1 MKPADLDA
9 IVFDFDGVLTDNRV
23 YVDTK
28 GGETVVC
35 NRADGLAFDAFH
47 QMPVKVFILSS
58 ETNAVVRARA
68 DKLRVPVQH
77 GLTDKKATLKDLC
90 LKEKLDLARILF
102 VGNDLNDL
110 AAMKICGFTACPADS
125 HPRVLEIARFPLRRK
140 GGEGVARE
148 ILEDLLEIDPL
159 NPSIGETHS

>member
-23 YVDTK
+23 YVDAH

-35 NRADGLAFDAFH
+35 NRADGLAFDAFR
-47 QMPVKVFILSS
+47 QLPFKVFILSS

-77 GLTDKKATLKDLC
+77 GLADKKATLLDLC

-102 VGNDLNDL
+102 IGNDLNDL
-110 AAMKICGFTACPADS
+110 AAMTVCGYTACPADS
-125 HPRVLEIARFPLRRK
+125 HPRILEIAHSHLVRK

-148 ILEDLLEIDPL
+148 ILEDLLGVDPI
-159 NPSIGETHS
+159 NP